1 MSTILFDEIVFG
13 PVHSRRLGVSLGMN
27 LLPVD
32 GKVCSFDCI
41 YCECGYNVDH
51 RAHKGLPTREEVYE
65 ALEKRLAAMHEKGE
79 RLDVITFAGNGEPTL
94 HPQFAAII
102 DDTMALRSIYYPD
115 AKVSVLSNATR
126 IDRPD
131 VFDALNKVDNNI
143 LKLDSCF
150 NETVRL
156 IDVPASASFSVEKLI
171 EELCRFKG
179 NLIVQTLFL
188 QGEHNGKIIDNTTE
202 KELLPWLEALRR
214 IAPQEVMIYTID
226 RETPEK
232 ALRKAAPEKL
242 DEIARRVEAMGIKAQ
257 VSY

>member
-1 MSTILFDEIVFG
+1 
-13 PVHSRRLGVSLGMN
+13 
-27 LLPVD
+27 
-32 GKVCSFDCI
+32 
-41 YCECGYNVDH
+41 
-51 RAHKGLPTREEVYE
+51 
-65 ALEKRLAAMHEKGE
+65 MHEKGE

-102 DDTMALRSIYYPD
+102 DDTMALRNIYYPD

-150 NETVRL
+150 DETVRL

-171 EELCRFKG
+171 EGLCRFKG